1 MKSYDT
7 NRFYHCKISLS
18 LEFIIDF
25 AYNLSASVSPTE
37 QTARKIDKLLTNK
50 TIINRS
56 TLLSNSTVHT
66 KGKINDND
74 VTINTGLNTEFKY
87 LVTENPMR
95 DLQKCSR
102 NTKEIPDITI
112 ETTKGV

>member
-7 NRFYHCKISLS
+7 YRFCHYKVLLS

-25 AYNLSASVSPTE
+25 AYNLSASVNPTV
-37 QTARKIDKLLTNK
+37 QTARRIDKLLTTK

-56 TLLSNSTVHT
+56 TLLSNSTVHA

-87 LVTENPMR
+87 LITENPMR
-95 DLQKCSR
+95 DLQKYNR